1 MIDLTKAK
9 RVQANALATATSPVK
24 EENLP
29 PNQPKNASGWF
40 LRIMLKYYL
49 VASVASYVFGALVSG
64 DWGIRPE
71 FLFAH
76 SIAAP
81 ILVLLVGCVEAAGA
95 ERERCSRYWLL
106 TAALEFCLGGAA
118 SVLQFA
124 VQGVPDLW
132 IGVQI
137 GFMFGALTSGGW
149 LIKKVFW

>member
-1 MIDLTKAK
+1 MF
-9 RVQANALATATSPVK
+9 PVK
-24 EENLP
+24 KETPSPSEE
-29 PNQPKNASGWF
+29 KNRSGWF
-40 LRIMLKYYL
+40 MRLILKYYL

-95 ERERCSRYWLL
+95 DSERSSRYWLL
-106 TAALEFCLGGAA
+106 TAAFEFCLGGTA

-124 VQGVPDLW
+124 MQGVPDLW

-137 GFMFGALTSGGW
+137 GFMFGALTGGWW